1 MWLEQMKIGRK
12 AVAGTLES
20 SDVFV
25 EVAPGSGGITIDI
38 QSVVYE
44 QFGGSIEETIRDV
57 LRQNG
62 VEAGSVTVND
72 KGALECTIR
81 ARVETA
87 IKRGKGEL

>member
-1 MWLEQMKIGRK
+1 M
-12 AVAGTLES
+12 AGTLES

-25 EVAPGSGGITIDI
+25 EVSPGTGGITIDI

-44 QFGGSIEETIRDV
+44 QFGTSIDETIRDV

-62 VEAGSVTVND
+62 VEDAAVAVND

-87 IKRGKGEL
+87 IKRGEGEL